1 MNNLENSG
9 AFIHPEAVIGKNVT
23 IHPFVKIEKGVVVGD
38 NCEIRSFVSLLEG
51 THLGSDNQVYEGAV
65 IGAVP
70 QEHIHKKEFTEVY
83 IGNHNVIREHVVI
96 NRGIASEHATRI
108 GDQNFLMEGVHL
120 SHDVEVG
127 RQCVLGYGTKVSAN
141 CKIQDNVFLG
151 ALTVLNKYCKVGRWA
166 FVSAGTVVYKH
177 IPPFVRIG
185 GPKAEWLGVNATV
198 LKENHFTEKSLRD
211 ILFAYR
217 LIYSP
222 YSLDYIRFKIDEQAV
237 NSEVTREIIRFMEQ
251 CQDLGISGKEKIKE
265 KGED

>member
-1 MNNLENSG
+1 MNNIENPQV
-9 AFIHPEAVIGKNVT
+9 FIHPEAVIGKNVT

-51 THLGSDNQVYEGAV
+51 TRLGSDNQIYEGTV

-70 QEHIHKKEFTEVY
+70 QEHIHKKEASEVH
-83 IGNHNVIREHVVI
+83 IGNHNVIRENVVI
-96 NRGIASEHATRI
+96 NRGIDSSHATTI

-127 RQCVLGYGTKVSAN
+127 RQCVLGYSVKVAAN
-141 CKIQDNVFLG
+141 CRIQNNVFLG
-151 ALTVLNKYCKVGRWA
+151 ALTVLNKYCKIGRWA

-185 GPKAEWLGVNATV
+185 GPQAQWMGINATV
-198 LKENHFTEKSLRD
+198 LKENDFTEKSIRE

-222 YSLDYIRFKIDEQAV
+222 YSLDYIKFKIDEQAV

-251 CQDLGISGKEKIKE
+251 SLDLGICGKEKIKE

>member
-9 AFIHPEAVIGKNVT
+9 VFIHPEAVIGKNVT

-185 GPKAEWLGVNATV
+185 GPKAEWLGGECDGAEGESFYGKVPPRY
-198 LKENHFTEKSLRD
+198 SLRLPVD
-211 ILFAYR
+211 IQPL
-217 LIYSP
+217 
-222 YSLDYIRFKIDEQAV
+222 Q
-237 NSEVTREIIRFMEQ
+237 
-251 CQDLGISGKEKIKE
+251 SGLHPVQN
-265 KGED
+265 

>member
-1 MNNLENSG
+1 MSNMENS
-9 AFIHPEAVIGKNVT
+9 FVCIHPEAVIGRNVK

-51 THLGSDNQVYEGAV
+51 TRLGADNQIYEGTV
-65 IGAVP
+65 IGAIP
-70 QEHIHKKEFTEVY
+70 QEHIHAKEPGEVV
-83 IGNHNVIREHVVI
+83 IGSRNVIRENVVI
-96 NRGIASEHATRI
+96 NRSIFPGHATTI

-127 RQCVLGYGTKVSAN
+127 CRCVLGYSSKIVAN
-141 CKIQDNVFLG
+141 CKIKDNVFLG

-166 FVSAGTVVYKH
+166 FVSAGTVIYKH
-177 IPPFVRIG
+177 VPPFVRIG
-185 GPKAEWLGVNATV
+185 GPQADWLGINATV
-198 LKENHFTEKSLRD
+198 LKENHFSEKSLRD

-222 YSLDYIRFKIDEQAV
+222 YSLDYIKFKINEQAV

-251 CQDLGISGKEKIKE
+251 SLDLGISGKELIKE
-265 KGED
+265 KKED